1 MRQSQPDSS
10 ERECPQPA
18 LPPGW
23 QHRVRDYL
31 AQHPRASAID
41 VARALG
47 ITEADAL
54 GAMSDTAW
62 EIPAGKIV
70 EVMAEVSTW
79 DSVLVLVR
87 NSDGVAEVKV
97 PGRGG
102 CANGGWFNWIGGTY
116 NLHIRVSAT
125 RRVLALVRLGKHG
138 LTYSFNLVNQ
148 AGQVFC
154 RFYTRS
160 VADTERFLSFCQ
172 VYAVEKGQD

>member
-1 MRQSQPDSS
+1 V
-10 ERECPQPA
+10 
-18 LPPGW
+18 
-23 QHRVRDYL
+23 VRDYL
-31 AQHPRASAID
+31 AQHPGASALD
-41 VARALG
+41 VAGALD

-62 EIPAGKIV
+62 EIPAGKIA
-70 EVMAEVSTW
+70 EVMAEISAW

-102 CANGGWFNWIGGTY
+102 YANGDWFNWIGETY

-125 RRVLALVRLGKHG
+125 RRVLALVRPGKRG
-138 LTYSFNLVNQ
+138 LTYSLNLVNH

-154 RFYTRS
+154 RFYTRTPM
-160 VADTERFLSFCQ
+160 DTERFLTFCQ
-172 VYAVEKGQD
+172 AYAVE